1 MRYLLDTNVCIEV
14 LRGRNPVL
22 KARLA
27 SQHLDDLALC
37 SIVWAELQCGARLAQ
52 NPEREL
58 ARLNEAFGH
67 WARCSFDDAAAER
80 YGDIRAQLQRAGN
93 LIGGNDLLIAAI
105 AEAQGLTLITHNTA
119 EFTRVSGLS
128 VEDWQV

>member
-14 LRGRNPVL
+14 LRGRNPAL

-27 SQHLDDLALC
+27 TRSFDELALC
-37 SIVWAELQCGARLAQ
+37 SIVWAELHCGARLAQ

-58 ARLNEAFGH
+58 ARLKDAFGH
-67 WARCSFDDAAAER
+67 WTRWSFDDAASER
-80 YGDIRAQLQRAGN
+80 YGEIRAHLQRAGN

-105 AEAQGLTLITHNTA
+105 AQAQGLTLITHNTA
-119 EFTRVSGLS
+119 EFTRVPGLS

>member
-14 LRGRNPVL
+14 LRGRNPAL

-27 SQHLDDLALC
+27 TRGFDELALC
-37 SIVWAELQCGARLAQ
+37 SIVWAELHCGAHLAQ
-52 NPEREL
+52 NPEGEL
-58 ARLNEAFGH
+58 SRLHAAFGH
-67 WARCSFDDAAAER
+67 WTRWSFDDAAAEH
-80 YGDIRAQLQRAGN
+80 YGEIRAHLQRAGG

-105 AEAQGLTLITHNTA
+105 AQAQGLTLITHNTA
-119 EFTRVSGLS
+119 EFTRVPGLS